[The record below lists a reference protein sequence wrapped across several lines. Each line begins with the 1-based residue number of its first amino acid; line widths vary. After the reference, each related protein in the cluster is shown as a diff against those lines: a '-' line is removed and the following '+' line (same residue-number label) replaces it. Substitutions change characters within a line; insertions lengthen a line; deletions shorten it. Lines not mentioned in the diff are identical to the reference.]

1 MTIADIIHPDRVRIV
16 TDVQSKK
23 RALERLSEILAED
36 TPYLTATEIFTALIA
51 REKLGSTGIG
61 DGVAIPHGRL
71 KGLDRCVGAMTL
83 LREGVD
89 FEAPDDRPVDL
100 MFGLLVPQDSTE
112 AHLKIL
118 RALAEMFS
126 DNNCLERLRASEDDA
141 ALHALLLDYDP
152 IAEGARR
159 EA

>member
-1 MTIADIIHPDRVRIV
+1 MTIADIIQPDRVRIV
-16 TDVQSKK
+16 ADVQSKK
-23 RALERLSEILAED
+23 RALERLSEILAEA
-36 TPYLTATEIFTALIA
+36 TPYLTATEIFTGLIA

-71 KGLDRCVGAMTL
+71 KGLDECVGAMIR

-112 AHLKIL
+112 THLKIL

-126 DNNCLERLRASEDDA
+126 GEDHVARLRAAEDDRT
-141 ALHALLLDYDP
+141 LYDLLLECDP
-152 IAEGARR
+152 IAEAG
-159 EA
+159 

>member
-1 MTIADIIHPDRVRIV
+1 MTIADIIHPERVRIV
-16 TDVQSKK
+16 ADVQSKK
-23 RALERLSEILAED
+23 RALERLSEILAEA
-36 TPYLTATEIFTALIA
+36 TPYLAATEIFTALIA

-71 KGLDRCVGAMTL
+71 KSLDACVGAMIVL
-83 LREGVD
+83 GEGVD

-112 AHLKIL
+112 IHLKVL

-126 DNNCLERLRASEDDA
+126 DEECLARLRAAGDDRT
-141 ALHALLLDYDP
+141 LYDLLLEYGP
-152 IAEGARR
+152 VAQAG
-159 EA
+159 

>member
-1 MTIADIIHPDRVRIV
+1 MTIADFIHPDRVRVV

-23 RALERLSEILAED
+23 RALERLSEILAEA
-36 TPYLTATEIFTALIA
+36 TPYLTETEIFTGLIA

-71 KGLDRCVGAMTL
+71 KGLDECVGAMIRL
-83 LREGVD
+83 PEGVD

-100 MFGLLVPQDSTE
+100 IFGLLVPQDSTE
-112 AHLKIL
+112 THLKIL

-126 DNNCLERLRASEDDA
+126 DEACLERLRAAGDDEG
-141 ALHALLLDYDP
+141 LHALLLDCDP
-152 IAEGARR
+152 IAEAG
-159 EA
+159 

>member
-1 MTIADIIHPDRVRIV
+1 MTIADLIHPDRVRVV
-16 TDVQSKK
+16 TDIQSKK
-23 RALERLSEILAED
+23 RALEHLSEILSEA
-36 TPYLTATEIFTALIA
+36 TPYLTETEIFTALIG

-71 KGLDRCVGAMTL
+71 KGLDECVGAMIRL
-83 LREGVD
+83 QEGVD

-100 MFGLLVPQDSTE
+100 IFGLLVPQDSTE

-126 DNNCLERLRASEDDA
+126 DESCLERLRAAEDDQ

-152 IAEGARR
+152 IAEAG
-159 EA
+159 

>member
-1 MTIADIIHPDRVRIV
+1 MTMTIADLIHPDRVRVV
-16 TDVQSKK
+16 TDIQSKK
-23 RALERLSEILAED
+23 RALEHLSEILSEA
-36 TPYLTATEIFTALIA
+36 TPYLTETEIFTALIG

-71 KGLDRCVGAMTL
+71 KGLDECVGAMIRL
-83 LREGVD
+83 QEGVD

-100 MFGLLVPQDSTE
+100 IFGLLVPQDSTE

-126 DNNCLERLRASEDDA
+126 DESCLERLRAAEDDQ

-152 IAEGARR
+152 IAEAG
-159 EA
+159 